1 MGAFDSM
8 DIAATGAN
16 TSQTWL
22 NVIANNMANINT
34 VRPPDEE
41 PFRAQLVIAEEIAS
55 GHGAGGSGVRVT
67 QLLDDQ
73 TDPLKVYDPDHPF
86 ADDEGYVL
94 RPAVDLAVQMS
105 DLILAQRS
113 YQLNIQVIQTSE
125 ETYQAALRIGQ

>member
-16 TSQTWL
+16 MSQTWL
-22 NVIANNMANINT
+22 NVLANNIANINT

-41 PFRAQLVIAEEIAS
+41 PFRAKLVVAQEVIG
-55 GHGAGGSGVRVT
+55 GHGTGGSGVEVT

-73 TDPLKVYDPDHPF
+73 TDPLKVYDPGHPF
-86 ADDEGYVL
+86 ADEEGYVL

-105 DLILAQRS
+105 DLIIAQRS